1 MVLLIVGVVRH
12 LVPLPVGVACYVVL
26 VCVGIVYDFVLLF
39 VDVVCYCLA
48 LYLSLSFFDAG

>member
-12 LVPLPVGVACYVVL
+12 LVLLPVGVACYVVL
-26 VCVGIVYDFVLLF
+26 VCVGIVYDFV
-39 VDVVCYCLA
+39 DVVCYCLA